1 MIIVLTDKTEKLFND
16 CVAVNGIT
24 SQTRQYYEELGE
36 VTVALAKWQR
46 AQEWGTPEEVEQKRK
61 ELLSEIADNI
71 IMGCQFAQI
80 LGLDEVTEFIKSK
93 LERQQTRIDK
103 AKQQHG

>member
-1 MIIVLTDKTEKLFND
+1 MIIVLTDKTEKLLKD
-16 CVAVNGIT
+16 CVAINGIT

-46 AQEWGTPEEVEQKRK
+46 AQEWGTPEEVEQRRK
-61 ELLSEIADNI
+61 ELLSEIADNLL
-71 IMGCQFAQI
+71 MGCQFAQI
-80 LGLDEVTEFIKSK
+80 LGLDEIAEFVKAK

-103 AKQQHG
+103 VKQKHG